1 MRGVTND
8 SPRRVRELPSWLV
21 NQAALQAQ
29 RLVAEAG
36 VRRHHFA
43 VLAAL
48 EEGGAANQAELG
60 RRVWMDRSDL
70 HAVLN
75 ELEGDGLVARVR
87 DERDRRR
94 NLVRLSPAGAE
105 RLQEL
110 QRRTEKAQDALLEPL
125 SPEEREELSRL
136 LRRLVDHHRG
146 GE

>member
-8 SPRRVRELPSWLV
+8 SPRRVQALPSWLV

-29 RLVAEAG
+29 RLVADAG

-48 EEGGAANQAELG
+48 EEGGAASQAELG

-75 ELEGDGLVARVR
+75 DLEGDGLVARER

-94 NLVRLSPAGAE
+94 NVVRLTSAGAG
-105 RLQEL
+105 RLSDL
-110 QRRTEKAQDALLEPL
+110 QARADAAQDALLAPL
-125 SPEEREELSRL
+125 SGPERDE
-136 LRRLVDHHRG
+136 LRRLLTLIVER
-146 GE
+146 

>member
-8 SPRRVRELPSWLV
+8 SPRRVRALPSWLI

-29 RLVAEAG
+29 RLVADAG

-48 EEGGAANQAELG
+48 EEAGAASQAELG
-60 RRVWMDRSDL
+60 RRVWMDRSDQ

-75 ELEGDGLVARVR
+75 ELEGDGLVARER

-94 NLVRLSPAGAE
+94 NLVRLTPAGAE
-105 RLQEL
+105 RLADLQARAEAAQE
-110 QRRTEKAQDALLEPL
+110 ALLAPL
-125 SPEEREELSRL
+125 SPPERDE
-136 LRRLVDHHRG
+136 LRRLLTRIIHQ
-146 GE
+146 